1 MCLTQIL
8 YSLRRCEPSD
18 LRTMWLE
25 CIISTYLPLRIKP
38 KLCVNTIGLRRAD
51 YFLAVSMEIEQFST
65 YFTVLLL
72 FRIYLILLR
81 E

>member
-1 MCLTQIL
+1 
-8 YSLRRCEPSD
+8 
-18 LRTMWLE
+18 MWLE